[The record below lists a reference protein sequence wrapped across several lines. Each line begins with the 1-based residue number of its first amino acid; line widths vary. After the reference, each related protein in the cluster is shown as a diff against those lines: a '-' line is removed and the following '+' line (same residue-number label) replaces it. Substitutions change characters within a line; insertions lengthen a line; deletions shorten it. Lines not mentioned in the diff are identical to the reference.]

1 MSTRKR
7 KSDEMSASSES
18 STKRSKLALVE
29 TTNSKEDKEG
39 AKRTSKL
46 QAPTMLLAGHQG
58 AIHSVKFDPSGKYL
72 ASASFDRSI
81 FLWNVYGDCENYM
94 MLKGHKNAILDLHF
108 TKDRIYTA
116 SADKTVCIWDAEVGS
131 RVRKWDAH
139 NSFVNSCCP
148 LREGEPLVVSGSDD
162 GKTKLWD
169 ARSKKVVKEF
179 DDRFQITSVAFSK
192 DGDTI
197 FAASVDENIRAW
209 DLRND
214 SVSFTLKGHTD
225 IVTGISLSPDGNHL
239 LSNAMD
245 NRMYIWDVRPFVT
258 TPSRCMKRFEGHSHN
273 FEKMLLRCNWSSD
286 GRQVSAGSADRFVY
300 VLNCCC
306 CCFLSYTHSL
316 THIAQDTCFNKLA
329 TRNRYVWDVS
339 NQEVLYQL
347 PGHKGSVNEVAFHPT
362 EPIIAS
368 CSSDKNIYLGE
379 LS

>member
-1 MSTRKR
+1 MPKR
-7 KSDEMSASSES
+7 KSDEMNASPES
-18 STKRSKLALVE
+18 TSKRSKSTAL
-29 TTNSKEDKEG
+29 TTTTQKEEDEG
-39 AKRTSKL
+39 PKRTSKL
-46 QAPTMLLAGHQG
+46 QAPTMLLQGHQG
-58 AIHSVKFDPSGKYL
+58 AIHSVKFDSSGKYL

-108 TKDRIYTA
+108 TTDRIYTA

-131 RVRKWDAH
+131 RVRKWNAH
-139 NSFVNSCCP
+139 SSFVNSCCP
-148 LREGEPLVVSGSDD
+148 LSKGEPLVVSGSDD

-179 DDRFQITSVAFSK
+179 ENRFQITSVAFAK

-225 IVTGISLSPDGNHL
+225 TVTGISLSPDGNHL
-239 LSNAMD
+239 LSNGMD

-286 GRQVSAGSADRFVY
+286 GRQVSAGSADRCV
-300 VLNCCC
+300 
-306 CCFLSYTHSL
+306 
-316 THIAQDTCFNKLA
+316 
-329 TRNRYVWDVS
+329 YVWDVS
-339 NQEVLYQL
+339 NQEILYQL

>member
-1 MSTRKR
+1 M
-7 KSDEMSASSES
+7 DGSEDTTS
-18 STKRSKLALVE
+18 KRSKRSTALIT
-29 TTNSKEDKEG
+29 TTNGTDEDG
-39 AKRTSKL
+39 VPKRTSGL
-46 QAPTMLLAGHQG
+46 HAPTMLLSGHEG
-58 AIHSVKFDPSGKYL
+58 AIHSVKFDPSGKCL
-72 ASASFDRSI
+72 ASASFDRQI

-116 SADKTVCIWDAEVGS
+116 SADKTVCMWDAEVGQ
-131 RVRKWDAH
+131 RVRKWNAH
-139 NSFVNSCCP
+139 SSFVNSCCP
-148 LREGEPLVVSGSDD
+148 LNNKENSLIVSGSDD
-162 GKTKLWD
+162 GMTKLWD

-179 DDRFQITSVAFSK
+179 ENKFQITSVAFSK

-197 FAASVDENIRAW
+197 FAGSVDENIRAW

-245 NRMYIWDVRPFVT
+245 RRMYIWDVRPFVT

-273 FEKMLLRCNWSSD
+273 FEKMLLRCSWSSD
-286 GRQVSAGSADRFVY
+286 GRQVSAGSSDRCV
-300 VLNCCC
+300 
-306 CCFLSYTHSL
+306 
-316 THIAQDTCFNKLA
+316 
-329 TRNRYVWDVS
+329 YVWDVS
-339 NQEVLYQL
+339 NQEILYQL
-347 PGHKGSVNEVAFHPT
+347 PGHKGSVNEVAFHPN

-368 CSSDKNIYLGE
+368 CSSDKNIFLGE